1 MKLFS
6 FFIITFSSF
15 LFSQNLVFFNDEVT
29 ITFKENE
36 LIKINGQEYRY
47 LGVEQN
53 DTHIKVLKLPN
64 SKIGNIKKKENVII
78 DIDDISSFQKYK
90 RFRFKNVVK
99 FSRTGFLCG
108 TVTYAPIS
116 FYFGYTEG
124 GLNPFFW
131 GFGNDVSDN
140 KKLADGV
147 KYGLIGG
154 VIGGMAAIPYG
165 AVFGFITLGEGKLN
179 FIYDYKVKFDYSS

>member
-6 FFIITFSSF
+6 FFIITFFSF
-15 LFSQNLVFFNDEVT
+15 LLSQNLVFFNDEVT

-36 LIKINGQEYRY
+36 LIKINGQKYRY
-47 LGVEQN
+47 LGLEQN
-53 DTHIKVLKLPN
+53 DTHFKAMKLSN
-64 SKIGNIKKKENVII
+64 SKIGNIKKMESVII
-78 DIDDISSFQKYK
+78 DINDISSFQKYK
-90 RFRFKNVVK
+90 RFRFTNVVK

-108 TVTYAPIS
+108 SVLYAPIS

-124 GLNPFFW
+124 DLNPIFW
-131 GFGNDVSDN
+131 GFGNGRSDKN
-140 KKLADGV
+140 KLADGV

-154 VIGGMAAIPYG
+154 VIRGMSAMTYS
-165 AVFGFITLGEGKLN
+165 AVFGFITLGEDKLN

>member
-36 LIKINGQEYRY
+36 LIKINGQKYRY
-47 LGVEQN
+47 LGLEQN
-53 DTHIKVLKLPN
+53 DTHFKAMKLSN
-64 SKIGNIKKKENVII
+64 SKIGNIKKMESVII
-78 DIDDISSFQKYK
+78 DINDISSFQKYK
-90 RFRFKNVVK
+90 RFRFTNVVK

-108 TVTYAPIS
+108 TVLYAPIS
-116 FYFGYTEG
+116 FYIGDTEG
-124 GLNPFFW
+124 DLNPIIW
-131 GFGNDVSDN
+131 RFGNGRSDK

-154 VIGGMAAIPYG
+154 VMGGMSAMTYS
-165 AVFGFITLGEGKLN
+165 AVFGFITLGEDKLN
-179 FIYDYKVKFDYSS
+179 FIYDYKVKFD